1 MRDIILKAGRADVYM
16 LKQLRTRFIVAIA
29 VSAFALLTGVL
40 VSVNLMI
47 IINMHTKNI
56 QLLESIAENN
66 GVIIDASSDY
76 LANVLDYLNPL
87 NETHNFD
94 SEISYTTRFFYVRFT
109 NDGVVETVNTDHIS
123 AIDKETATIYAIDA
137 LKTTDMSGYIHSNY
151 MFLIN
156 FSDDYGMTVY
166 FMDISDEL
174 MTIGLTVTVSLVI
187 GLVYFLILFLIIV
200 LISKRVVRPLAE
212 NAIRQKQF
220 ITDAGHELKTPIS
233 IISANTEVL
242 EMMYGENEWLT
253 SIHNQTNRMS
263 DLIKNLL
270 VLSKAEEKTKEIL
283 SEVPI
288 SDIVSATV
296 ASFSALA
303 HRADKRLYA
312 EVQPTLTVWGNE
324 KAVAELTSILLD
336 NAVKYAPVGS
346 KVQLNLYKKGRQV
359 ILETINAL
367 SPGTQVDTERLFD
380 RFYRSE
386 KSRSRQTG
394 GYGIGLSI
402 ASAIVKSHKA
412 TIQAETEDGK
422 ISFTVIFN
430 TKN

>member
-1 MRDIILKAGRADVYM
+1 MM
-16 LKQLRTRFIVAIA
+16 KQLRTRFIVAIT
-29 VSAFALLTGVL
+29 VSAFALLTVVL

-47 IINMHTKNI
+47 IINMHTKNT

-66 GVIIDASSDY
+66 GVVIDASSDY
-76 LANVLDYLNPL
+76 RANVLDYLNPL
-87 NETHNFD
+87 NETHD
-94 SEISYTTRFFYVRFT
+94 LDAEISYTTRFFYVRFT
-109 NDGVVETVNTDHIS
+109 NEGAVETVNIDHIS
-123 AIDKETATIYAIDA
+123 AIDKETAQVYAIDA
-137 LKTTDMSGYIHSNY
+137 LKTKDMSGYIHSNY

-156 FSDDYGMTVY
+156 YSKDYGMTVY

-174 MTIGLTVTVSLVI
+174 MTIGLTVTVSLLM
-187 GLVYFLILFLIIV
+187 GLAYFLLLFLVVV
-200 LISKRVVRPLAE
+200 LISGRVVRPLAE

-242 EMMYGENEWLT
+242 EMMHGKNEWLT
-253 SIHNQTNRMS
+253 SIRNQTNRLS

-270 VLSKAEEKTKEIL
+270 VLSKAEEKTKETL

-296 ASFSALA
+296 ASFSTLA
-303 HRADKRLYA
+303 YRADKRLYA

-346 KVQLNLYKKGRQV
+346 RIQLNLYQKGRQV
-359 ILETINAL
+359 ILETVNAL
-367 SPGTQVDTERLFD
+367 TPGTQVDTERLFD

-402 ASAIVKSHKA
+402 AGAIVKSHKA

-422 ISFTVIFN
+422 IFFTVTFN